1 MSHIVVHR
9 AHALTLDQARRA
21 AETLARQLADRYEVN
36 YHWQDDVLHFERSG
50 VSGHIAL
57 EPDMVRITARLGFLL
72 VPLKHRLEQ
81 EIHRYLDEMFR
92 ESDRTDA
99 SDSV

>member
-9 AHALTLDQARRA
+9 SHELSLDQARQA
-21 AETLARQLADRYEVN
+21 AETLAAQLAERYEVS
-36 YHWQDDVLHFERSG
+36 YHWQDDSLHFERSG
-50 VSGHIAL
+50 VNGRIDL
-57 EPDMVRITARLGFLL
+57 EPGGVRINARLGFLL

-92 ESDRTDA
+92 EPDPA
-99 SDSV
+99 